1 MEYVPLSVSPFK
13 TVGLKVI
20 TMTKD
25 SLIFLLF
32 NQTDLYLMSVNWIV

>member
-1 MEYVPLSVSPFK
+1 
-13 TVGLKVI
+13 
-20 TMTKD
+20 MTKD